1 VNSWIDVSSLNNQN
15 NQTMGHLTRQQLKA
29 SLEEGKIAPLY
40 LLIGAEAYLR
50 DEAAHA
56 ITEAALAGTLL
67 REFNESSF
75 SLLSD
80 SVTAAID
87 LAGQIPMMSERLVVR
102 IRDFGKLRD
111 ADEEVII
118 RYLNKPSPSSVVI
131 FIADDL
137 DKRKNLTK
145 TLLSACT
152 VIDFSAVKD
161 AEAKAWARTR
171 LKELKSTADDQVLTE
186 IVRLAGTDLRT
197 LNSELEKLAAA
208 AVETRTITMQMVDDL
223 IGHSREL
230 SNFELGDQLIAGD
243 RRRAL
248 LTLHHLI
255 EDNVAPVMLI
265 GLIASNYHRLALAKE
280 LLKQGRR
287 DEASRLVY
295 GPPAKRDAF
304 FHTLQRRDSKRIA
317 RDIKLIADADLAIK
331 TSLAGSGVK
340 GARLQLELL
349 ICALGN

>member
-1 VNSWIDVSSLNNQN
+1 MTS
-15 NQTMGHLTRQQLKA
+15 LTRPQLEPSLKA
-29 SLEEGKIAPLY
+29 GKVAPLY
-40 LLIGAEAYLR
+40 LLVGCETYLR
-50 DEAAHA
+50 EAAARA
-56 ITEAALAGTLL
+56 ITETALAGTLL

-75 SLLSD
+75 SLLSE
-80 SVTAAID
+80 SASAAIAVAEQ
-87 LAGQIPMMSERLVVR
+87 LPMMSERVVVR
-102 IRDFGKLRD
+102 IRDFGKLRE
-111 ADEEVII
+111 ADEDILI
-118 RYLNKPSPSSVVI
+118 RYLNKPSPSSVLI

-137 DKRKNLTK
+137 DKRKKLTK

-152 VIDFSAVKD
+152 VVEFSAVKD

-171 LKELKSTADDQVLTE
+171 LKELKTSADDRVLTE
-186 IVRLAGTDLRT
+186 IVRLGGTDLRT

-208 AVETRTITMQMVDDL
+208 ALETRAITMQMVDDL

-248 LTLHHLI
+248 MTLHHLI

-280 LLKQGRR
+280 LMRQGRR

-295 GPPAKRDAF
+295 GSYEKKDAF
-304 FHTLQRRDSKRIA
+304 FNTLQRRDAAGIA
-317 RDIKLIADADLAIK
+317 RDLKLIADADLAIK
-331 TSLAGSGVK
+331 TSLAGGGPK
-340 GARLQLELL
+340 GARLQLEML
-349 ICALGN
+349 ICALGSN

>member
-1 VNSWIDVSSLNNQN
+1 MSSL
-15 NQTMGHLTRQQLKA
+15 TRSQLAASLKA
-29 SLEEGKIAPLY
+29 GKIAPLY
-40 LLIGAEAYLR
+40 LLVGCETYLR
-50 DEAAHA
+50 EAAARA
-56 ITEAALAGTLL
+56 ISETALAGTLL

-80 SVTAAID
+80 SASAAIAIAEQ
-87 LAGQIPMMSERLVVR
+87 LPMMSERVVVR
-102 IRDFGKLRD
+102 IRDFGKLRE
-111 ADEEVII
+111 ADEEIII

-137 DKRKNLTK
+137 DKRKKLTK
-145 TLLSACT
+145 TLLSACA
-152 VIDFSAVKD
+152 VVEFSAVKD

-171 LKELKSTADDQVLTE
+171 LKEQKSSADDRVVSE
-186 IVRLAGTDLRT
+186 IVRLGGTDLQT

-208 AVETRTITMQMVDDL
+208 ALETHTITMQMVDDL
-223 IGHSREL
+223 ISHSREL

-248 LTLHHLI
+248 MTLHHLI

-280 LLKQGRR
+280 LMKQGRR

-295 GPPAKRDAF
+295 GSYEKKDPF
-304 FHTLQRRDSKRIA
+304 FNTLQRRDAAGIA

-331 TSLAGSGVK
+331 TSLAGGGPK
-340 GARLQLELL
+340 GGRLQLEML
-349 ICALGN
+349 ICSLGN

>member
-1 VNSWIDVSSLNNQN
+1 MTS
-15 NQTMGHLTRQQLKA
+15 LTRPQLDASLKA
-29 SLEEGKIAPLY
+29 GRVAPLY
-40 LLIGAEAYLR
+40 LLTGCEAYLR
-50 DEAAHA
+50 EAAARA
-56 ITEAALAGTLL
+56 ITETALAGTLL

-80 SVTAAID
+80 SASGAIAVAD
-87 LAGQIPMMSERLVVR
+87 QLPMMSERVVVR
-102 IRDFGKLRD
+102 IRDFGKLRE
-111 ADEEVII
+111 ADEEIII

-137 DKRKNLTK
+137 DKRKKLTK
-145 TLLSACT
+145 TLLTACT

-171 LKELKSTADDQVLTE
+171 LKELKTSADDRVLSE
-186 IVRLAGTDLRT
+186 IVRLGGTDLQT

-208 AVETRTITMQMVDDL
+208 ALETRAITTQMVDDL

-248 LTLHHLI
+248 MTLHHLI

-280 LLKQGRR
+280 LMKHGRR
-287 DEASRLVY
+287 DDASRLVY
-295 GPPAKRDAF
+295 GSYEKKDAF
-304 FHTLQRRDSKRIA
+304 FNTLQRRDAAGIA
-317 RDIKLIADADLAIK
+317 RDLKLIADADLALK
-331 TSLAGSGVK
+331 TSLAGGGPK
-340 GARLQLELL
+340 GARLQLEML
-349 ICALGN
+349 ICSLGQ

>member
-1 VNSWIDVSSLNNQN
+1 MTS
-15 NQTMGHLTRQQLKA
+15 LTRPQLDASLKA
-29 SLEEGKIAPLY
+29 GRIEPLY
-40 LLIGAEAYLR
+40 LLTGCETYLR
-50 DEAAHA
+50 EAAA
-56 ITEAALAGTLL
+56 RKITDTALAGTLL

-80 SVTAAID
+80 SATAAISIAQQ
-87 LAGQIPMMSERLVVR
+87 LPMMSERVVVR
-102 IRDFGKLRD
+102 IRDFAKLRE
-111 ADEEVII
+111 ADEDVII
-118 RYLNKPSPSSVVI
+118 RYLNAPSPSSVVI

-137 DKRKNLTK
+137 DKRKKLTR
-145 TLLSACT
+145 TLLSTCT

-161 AEAKAWARTR
+161 AEAKAWARNR
-171 LKELKSTADDQVLTE
+171 LKDLKTSADDRVLAE
-186 IVRLAGTDLRT
+186 IVRLVGTDLQT

-208 AVETRTITMQMVDDL
+208 AIETRTITMQMVDDL

-248 LTLHHLI
+248 MTLHHLL

-280 LLKQGRR
+280 LMKQGRK

-295 GPPAKRDAF
+295 GSYEKRDAF
-304 FHTLQRRDSKRIA
+304 FNTLQRRDAAGIA
-317 RDIKLIADADLAIK
+317 RDIKLIADADLAVK
-331 TSLAGSGVK
+331 TSLAGGGPK
-340 GARLQLELL
+340 GAKLQLEML
-349 ICALGN
+349 ICALGD